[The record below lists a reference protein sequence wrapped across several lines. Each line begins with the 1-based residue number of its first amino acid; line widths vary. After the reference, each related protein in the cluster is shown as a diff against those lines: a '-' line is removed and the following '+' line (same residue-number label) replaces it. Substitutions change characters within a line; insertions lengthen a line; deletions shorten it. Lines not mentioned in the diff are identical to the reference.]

1 MCELPLRG
9 YAIAALKQLRGTTAR
24 VELEDFVFGNR
35 RSLPMR
41 KSKLL
46 GRVLSVL
53 YASFRLNGE
62 SLFYK
67 VRAPKADNSCSNLAA
82 ARRQVGADFRI
93 RLDTFFGLVGF
104 GPPAHRRWLR
114 R

>member
-67 VRAPKADNSCSNLAA
+67 VRAPKADNRRSNLVAA
-82 ARRQVGADFRI
+82 PRQVGADF
-93 RLDTFFGLVGF
+93 
-104 GPPAHRRWLR
+104 
-114 R
+114 